1 VYIPKDL
8 DDALEYLDKN
18 APDAI
23 PIAGG
28 TDVLIQIREGKLKP
42 KVLVDLSGLKSQL
55 SYVKRVNGKIAI
67 GALTSVA
74 ELDES
79 FLVKDKRY
87 LGFADV
93 SAKFASPILK
103 PLATIGGNIG
113 VAVSASDYVT
123 LLHVLNAQV
132 KLVSVKGERV
142 VPLEKLVVEKRTL
155 AKEPNEIIYEVL
167 FDELLENSSTAF
179 MKFDRREMIITG
191 YVTCATYLQL
201 KNNVIEDVRI
211 AFDRVTRRI
220 PGRAKK
226 TEDFLKG
233 KEFSLDVI
241 RQAYNEVLPTEMKRK
256 SDFRASAEYRLDMS
270 KVMMK
275 RALLKAKSRIEGGV

>member
-1 VYIPKDL
+1 MYIPKDL

-18 APDAI
+18 APDSI

-55 SYVKRVNGKIAI
+55 SYVKRFNGKIAI

-79 FLVKDKRY
+79 FLVKDRRY

-103 PLATIGGNIG
+103 ALATIGGNIG

-142 VPLEKLVVEKRTL
+142 IPLEKLIVDKRTL

-167 FDELLENSSTAF
+167 FNELPENSSTAF
-179 MKFDRREMIITG
+179 MKFDRREMIIIG

-201 KNNVIEDVRI
+201 ENNVIEDARL
-211 AFDRVTRRI
+211 AFDRVAGRV
-220 PGRAKK
+220 PGRARK

-233 KEFSLDVI
+233 KEFSLEVI
-241 RQAYNEVLPTEMKRK
+241 RQAYNEVLPEEMKRK

>member
-18 APDAI
+18 APDSI

-55 SYVKRVNGKIAI
+55 SYVKRFNGKIAI

-79 FLVKDKRY
+79 FLVKDRRY

-103 PLATIGGNIG
+103 ALATIGGNIG

-142 VPLEKLVVEKRTL
+142 IPLEKLIVDKRTL

-167 FDELLENSSTAF
+167 FNELPENSSTAF
-179 MKFDRREMIITG
+179 MKFDRREMIIIG

-201 KNNVIEDVRI
+201 ENNVIEDARL
-211 AFDRVTRRI
+211 AFDRVAGRV
-220 PGRAKK
+220 PGRARK

-233 KEFSLDVI
+233 KEFSLEVI
-241 RQAYNEVLPTEMKRK
+241 RQAYNEVLPEEMKRK